1 MKGNKTAVGTRINYF
16 GFCPIF
22 SFNFSPPPGVV
33 AGVDGVPGVA
43 GAGEEDT
50 LGMCNFG
57 LGCEVDM
64 EVADGVPEPT
74 LDCLNVM
81 RGPGGGI
88 PWSSR
93 LRFVEAAAASFV
105 RVVLTRSDL

>member
-1 MKGNKTAVGTRINYF
+1 M
-16 GFCPIF
+16 
-22 SFNFSPPPGVV
+22 V

-43 GAGEEDT
+43 GAGEEDI

-57 LGCEVDM
+57 LGCGVDV

-74 LDCLNVM
+74 LVCLNVM

-93 LRFVEAAAASFV
+93 LRFAGAEVASFV
-105 RVVLTRSDL
+105 RVVRTRSDL